1 MSPVPK
7 LPEVR
12 GSFGPRE
19 TFYLT
24 FAGLAGL
31 FLLVLTVRDAA
42 AGVVGA
48 PAVGLVVVTGL
59 AFLIVFGGSD
69 RTDRPADGRTRG
81 EVREDGEA
89 APGALEGEEA
99 GAGEG
104 EPAP

>member
-1 MSPVPK
+1 MK

-24 FAGLAGL
+24 FAGLAGV
-31 FLLVLTVRDAA
+31 LLLALTIRDAA

-48 PAVGLVVVTGL
+48 PAVGLVVVAGL

-69 RTDRPADGRTRG
+69 RPDGS
-81 EVREDGEA
+81 
-89 APGALEGEEA
+89 P

-104 EPAP
+104 DGDDANGGKG